1 MVGDAGLIRDEVVL
15 RVELGGGGTRSPKEN
30 GDRNA
35 GQEMRPHGL
44 APFSLRGP
52 RRRSRSRPAA
62 PLAARDHTTRRSAAK
77 RRKVGIER
85 SLDPDDSFPSCT
97 AEGQNCRSG
106 GSWRQSSR
114 IAPDAQSE
122 RSPDRKSTRLNS
134 SHGYISYAV

>member
-62 PLAARDHTTRRSAAK
+62 PWRRETIGPGAPQ
-77 RRKVGIER
+77 RNGER
-85 SLDPDDSFPSCT
+85 SES
-97 AEGQNCRSG
+97 SG
-106 GSWRQSSR
+106 RWIRTIHSHRVQRRDKIVDRGARGGNLVGS
-114 IAPDAQSE
+114 
-122 RSPDRKSTRLNS
+122 SP
-134 SHGYISYAV
+134 